1 MMEKDAFNASLPIH
15 NHNEMV
21 VESAFPHMFS
31 DPVIQLSF
39 PGYNNHRQIM
49 ASDPFL
55 STFQEAQEEAL
66 SNLYVANNGDM
77 VNGNVPYSRNMPHV
91 GNVSYDGSSGNADL
105 GEHFMG
111 TSLPAT
117 SLVNLVSGTTCLREN
132 LISVDA
138 ASTSSLPS
146 KEMRTSISSDCCNT
160 INSSKTVSVNCEFEL
175 QDDAGLLTS
184 KKDACLN
191 QQLNCSWNYDVLGP
205 EVPSGKTF
213 ASIRPSYHELESSV
227 PGWKSSV
234 NFPYLFHDC
243 VPFNE
248 LSLSLGSGQPSIISM
263 PEVLKQCSE
272 ASCPGIITSDNS
284 RCPVSTEMPACSHA
298 SWNSSHDV
306 GLGLTFAHNEKFS
319 LYPRSSRP
327 VHFSHMLLGSRYL
340 HVMQQILAEVATYA
354 VADSNEMN
362 SDSFGGIGGEEKMT
376 FSSGC
381 SNLRELAMSDE
392 FPFSSGAI
400 KSQGHVDGQRCQ
412 EVYTKKTELATMLH
426 LVDQRYNQCIE
437 QIHNV
442 ISTFYSAT
450 ESGTSHMHAL
460 FALRAIFSLYKN
472 LRERIT
478 SQILV
483 IAQQCSTLCMR
494 EEKSFGSS
502 LIQKQL
508 ALQQLRSHHQ
518 QSWRPQRGLPEKSVS
533 VLRAWMFHNFLHPYP
548 KDNEKHLLAI
558 KSGLTRSQVSNWFIN
573 ARVRLWKPMIEEM
586 YSELKRKNQP
596 EGSDGES
603 RVHGNIGSQWF

>member
-1 MMEKDAFNASLPIH
+1 MEVVGLFLLSPAADEMTDERSTQVFKGMDRCSSTTAERPLKGWRECSIKDCIRCSLKEHGCLEGLYMINRASGPIIDLQLSFVEAIFGWLTVSALPCTL
-15 NHNEMV
+15 E
-21 VESAFPHMFS
+21 

-243 VPFNE
+243 VPCNE

-298 SWNSSHDV
+298 SGILLMMIW
-306 GLGLTFAHNEKFS
+306 LG
-319 LYPRSSRP
+319 
-327 VHFSHMLLGSRYL
+327 
-340 HVMQQILAEVATYA
+340 
-354 VADSNEMN
+354 AD
-362 SDSFGGIGGEEKMT
+362 
-376 FSSGC
+376 
-381 SNLRELAMSDE
+381 LR
-392 FPFSSGAI
+392 
-400 KSQGHVDGQRCQ
+400 
-412 EVYTKKTELATMLH
+412 
-426 LVDQRYNQCIE
+426 
-437 QIHNV
+437 
-442 ISTFYSAT
+442 
-450 ESGTSHMHAL
+450 
-460 FALRAIFSLYKN
+460 
-472 LRERIT
+472 
-478 SQILV
+478 
-483 IAQQCSTLCMR
+483 
-494 EEKSFGSS
+494 
-502 LIQKQL
+502 
-508 ALQQLRSHHQ
+508 
-518 QSWRPQRGLPEKSVS
+518 
-533 VLRAWMFHNFLHPYP
+533 
-548 KDNEKHLLAI
+548 
-558 KSGLTRSQVSNWFIN
+558 
-573 ARVRLWKPMIEEM
+573 
-586 YSELKRKNQP
+586 
-596 EGSDGES
+596 
-603 RVHGNIGSQWF
+603 